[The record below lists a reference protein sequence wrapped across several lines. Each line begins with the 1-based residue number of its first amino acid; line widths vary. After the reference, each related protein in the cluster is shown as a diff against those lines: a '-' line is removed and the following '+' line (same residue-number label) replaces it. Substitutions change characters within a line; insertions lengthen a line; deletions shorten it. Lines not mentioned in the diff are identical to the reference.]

1 MDPLKILVLTA
12 GALALSTAMAEVAE
26 SSAPGTSKSVASGT
40 ARSPVTP
47 VWPVATSLKATLRI
61 WAQRQGWP
69 MPQFL
74 TDADWP
80 VDVPG
85 TIPGSIEEALRTLA
99 AGFSRAASRPRIEIS
114 GNHVIVVSEIGAE

>member
-1 MDPLKILVLTA
+1 MDALKILVLTA
-12 GALALSTAMAEVAE
+12 AALALSTAMAGASE
-26 SSAPGTSKSVASGT
+26 SSAPEASTSVAFGT
-40 ARSPVTP
+40 ARAPVAP
-47 VWPVATSLKATLRI
+47 SWPVATSLKATLRI
-61 WAQRQGWP
+61 WAQRLGWP
-69 MPQFL
+69 TPQFL

-80 VDVPG
+80 VDVPA

>member
-1 MDPLKILVLTA
+1 MDPLKILVLTV
-12 GALALSTAMAEVAE
+12 GALALSTAMAEASE
-26 SSAPGTSKSVASGT
+26 SSEGEASKSVASGT
-40 ARSPVTP
+40 ARAPVAP
-47 VWPVATSLKATLRI
+47 AWPVAKSLKATLRI
-61 WAQRQGWP
+61 WAQRIGWP
-69 MPQFL
+69 TPQFL

-85 TIPGSIEEALRTLA
+85 TIPGSIEEALKTLA